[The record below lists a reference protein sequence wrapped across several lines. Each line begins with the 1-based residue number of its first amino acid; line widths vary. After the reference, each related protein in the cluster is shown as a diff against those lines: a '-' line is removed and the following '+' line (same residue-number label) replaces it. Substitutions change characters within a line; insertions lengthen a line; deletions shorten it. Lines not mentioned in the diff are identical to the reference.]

1 MFLARFQE
9 AEVRVRLRVR
19 WVSIQVQAP
28 GGLSLSILAL
38 LLQGKRRLPLLI
50 ERADCLP

>member
-1 MFLARFQE
+1 
-9 AEVRVRLRVR
+9 
-19 WVSIQVQAP
+19 VSIQEHSP
-28 GGLSLSILAL
+28 SGLSLSILAL